1 MLSHVFHAVMISILE
16 FALSSSRNLL
26 LCKIKGRYTI
36 FSHYDVF
43 LFLFLTFNKGRMED
57 AFCIVIT
64 VHVICYNLQ
73 GTYNY
78 GGNLVLQDTYS
89 LPPDLTLKP

>member
-1 MLSHVFHAVMISILE
+1 
-16 FALSSSRNLL
+16 
-26 LCKIKGRYTI
+26 
-36 FSHYDVF
+36 
-43 LFLFLTFNKGRMED
+43 MED